1 MSLQQDL
8 ARHVATISGSPKNSR
23 YWESTLPISAMA
35 SRNRK
40 LHNPVCMFSSLQPLS
55 LGSYRLISHRSV
67 QKQHIMMHEEVR
79 HETRVTYICILPVY
93 CFDTIAMTYC
103 NGMVTERSVSRLAFF
118 EAYFWLFLILRLER
132 RVYFLIFYV
141 WGASIFLSLLSVILR
156 YIGYPKVPR
165 TGLKKK
171 RFVCISRWFQNL
183 HLRIRKYCGE
193 WEFVQYTNY
202 AIALLSTKVFMK
214 VSETVRAYKTLI
226 ASRLLFHFALF
237 LTDLRKHWESTRLFG
252 TDRLCP
258 QSAEFSEFEP
268 ILVQK
273 KIFRPPNW
281 IKMGLQCGEAN
292 FIP

>member
-1 MSLQQDL
+1 M
-8 ARHVATISGSPKNSR
+8 
-23 YWESTLPISAMA
+23 
-35 SRNRK
+35 
-40 LHNPVCMFSSLQPLS
+40 
-55 LGSYRLISHRSV
+55 
-67 QKQHIMMHEEVR
+67 
-79 HETRVTYICILPVY
+79 
-93 CFDTIAMTYC
+93 
-103 NGMVTERSVSRLAFF
+103 

-132 RVYFLIFYV
+132 RVYFLILYV

-156 YIGYPKVPR
+156 YIRYPKVPR
-165 TGLKKK
+165 TRLKKK
-171 RFVCISRWFQNL
+171 KTFCLHASLAGLRTCISESESTLFTQKWS
-183 HLRIRKYCGE
+183 GE

-226 ASRLLFHFALF
+226 ASRLLSHFALF

-258 QSAEFSEFEP
+258 QNAEFSAFEP

-273 KIFRPPNW
+273 IFRPPDW